1 MTMDVSKVLC
11 LPRKLQLTFRKR
23 RKGIAPA
30 THNDFRH
37 ITETPR
43 SFHPNPNKL
52 SPKAQN
58 LSRAPN
64 PITRHWRQNTCWPC
78 LGLAPGWIMRDKF
91 LCNSQALSAF
101 PILGAGGQGAT
112 TFAAASCCPFFSFGS
127 PFLHTRAPGTT
138 QHACSKFKQRVMRK
152 CVAMT
157 DRLKPLRV
165 QPSPSET
172 CWNVTK
178 CHACHAKRSYATCG
192 TSKSNHGDRHRHGH
206 TALTRPP
213 ADGWE
218 HKRNVERTHP
228 QPQTPRVKREP
239 LLRIREKA
247 NESHLHDVWQRQA
260 MVPAQLPQT
269 HHLRLRQMGTPIGS
283 GMAALR
289 GSQVTPCLI
298 LFRCI
303 WIIWDAHAKKND
315 DCDVFGC
322 IVIMIHV
329 DCLDTPYVTWAS
341 SPFA

>member
-1 MTMDVSKVLC
+1 
-11 LPRKLQLTFRKR
+11 
-23 RKGIAPA
+23 
-30 THNDFRH
+30 
-37 ITETPR
+37 
-43 SFHPNPNKL
+43 
-52 SPKAQN
+52 
-58 LSRAPN
+58 
-64 PITRHWRQNTCWPC
+64 
-78 LGLAPGWIMRDKF
+78 MRDKF

-127 PFLHTRAPGTT
+127 PFLHTRAGTT

-152 CVAMT
+152 CVAMS
-157 DRLKPLRV
+157 DRLMPLRV
-165 QPSPSET
+165 QPSRSET

-178 CHACHAKRSYATCG
+178 CHACHAKRSYATRG

-213 ADGWE
+213 ADGCE
-218 HKRNVERTHP
+218 HKGNVERTHP

-269 HHLRLRQMGTPIGS
+269 HHLSLRQMGTPIGS

-315 DCDVFGC
+315 DSDVFGC